1 MLKLFEELSTN
12 DLYRQP
18 PSGGC
23 VLKPVTSLY
32 GCFVAMQPP
41 SGGCVLKLD
50 RLSLGRNLRSAAAF
64 GRLCVETAVGD
75 FKEYKTIAAAFGR
88 LCVETMILSSR
99 LTVTVAAAFGRLCVE
114 TSH

>member
-32 GCFVAMQPP
+32 SCFVAMQPP

-88 LCVETMILSSR
+88 LCVETS
-99 LTVTVAAAFGRLCVE
+99 AARFKR
-114 TSH
+114 S